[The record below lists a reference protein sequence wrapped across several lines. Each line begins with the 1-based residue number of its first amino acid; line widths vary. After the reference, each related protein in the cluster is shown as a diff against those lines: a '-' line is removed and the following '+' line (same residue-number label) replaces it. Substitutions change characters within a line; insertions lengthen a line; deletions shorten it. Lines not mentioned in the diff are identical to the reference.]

1 MTTHPDLVAVALD
14 HVEGFAFERFVNA
27 FFPSIIGASFIPLGG
42 TKDGGADAFGGDA
55 VHEQAGS
62 PRLFYQAS
70 VQEDFR
76 AKIRHTVKRLRE
88 FGRDPSRLTYVTSQ
102 KVRYIDKEEDALT
115 TETGVSIRI
124 RDGGYLAAQIV
135 GDPAGETAFE
145 AHLLFYTDFLKGV
158 GASTVI
164 PASAH
169 VTTPAVFVFLRQ
181 ELDRRGGDFS
191 LLDAVVDSLILWS
204 LEGTDP
210 DKELFMTG
218 EEVASKIHGQL
229 PAAREL
235 VDPRLRRRLH
245 KLAAKDASTGRK
257 VRWHKQD
264 DLYCL
269 PFETRK
275 IVGQENL
282 EDEALRVEVE
292 QSFYARASSLQS
304 HAMNGTELRSV
315 ARLTLRTMQLVFE
328 REGLEFANFL
338 TEGRGGDFPTVN
350 DAMRE
355 ALHEAG
361 VAGKRFADVA
371 SAVTSVVRS
380 TLYASTDS
388 ERLYLAKLAR
398 TYALFFTLGTEPR
411 LVKYFQ
417 EMTADFYLYVGSD
430 LLVRALSERYLPLAD
445 QVHKNTLLMAARAGS
460 NLVLAAPVLEEVVS
474 HLRATDFEFRNHFQ
488 GVEHR
493 VTREIAEHAPKILLR
508 AFFYNK
514 INKRGATNWPAFV
527 GQFCDYD
534 QLHRPAGSE
543 QLEAYFRATYSLQYK
558 SQAELRNLADPAA
571 VAQLTQGL
579 MPIKADARLAE
590 NDALMACAV
599 YGRRSGRREGA
610 HSTEFGYKTWWLTT
624 ETKILQHTRS
634 LVDAHAGTQYIMRP
648 EFLLNFLALAP
659 TLGEVRAA
667 FQDVFPAAL
676 GMQLSKRMS
685 DDSFHKMMKSV
696 REAEGLEDGRRLAVM
711 ANLADQLKSDLD
723 KRYTREL
730 RVQ

>member
-14 HVEGFAFERFVNA
+14 RVEGFAFERFVNDY
-27 FFPSIIGASFIPLGG
+27 FPSIMGASFVPLGG
-42 TKDGGADAFGGDA
+42 IKDGGADAFGGDA
-55 VHEQAGS
+55 VHEQTGS

-76 AKIRHTVKRLRE
+76 AKIRHTVTRLRQ

-124 RDGGYLAAQIV
+124 RDGGYLAAQVI
-135 GDPAGETAFE
+135 GDPVGEAAFE
-145 AHLLFYTDFLKGV
+145 AHLRSYTDFLKSV
-158 GASTVI
+158 GSSTVI
-164 PASAH
+164 PASVH

-181 ELDRRGGDFS
+181 ELDRRDGDFS
-191 LLDAVVDSLILWS
+191 LLDAVVDSLVLWS

-210 DKELFMTG
+210 DKGIFMTG
-218 EEVASKIHGQL
+218 EEVAARIHGQL

-235 VDPRLRRRLH
+235 VEPRLKRRLR

-275 IVGQENL
+275 VVGQENL

-292 QSFYARASSLQS
+292 QSFYARASSLQL
-304 HAMNGTELRSV
+304 HTMDEKELRSV
-315 ARLTLRTMQLVFE
+315 ARLTLRTLQLVFE
-328 REGLEFANFL
+328 REGLQFASFL
-338 TEGRGGDFPTVN
+338 NEGQGGDFPTVN

-371 SAVTSVVRS
+371 GAVISVVRS

-388 ERLYLAKLAR
+388 ERIYLAKLAR

-430 LLVRALSERYLPLAD
+430 LIVRALSERYLPPAD
-445 QVHKNTLLMAARAGS
+445 QVHRNILLMAARAGS
-460 NLVLAAPVLEEVVS
+460 KLVLADPVLDEVVS
-474 HLRATDFEFRNHFQ
+474 HLRATDFEFRNYFQ

-493 VTREIAEHAPKILLR
+493 VTREIAENAPRILLR

-514 INKRGATNWPAFV
+514 LNRRGATNWPSFV

-534 QLHRPAGSE
+534 QLHKPAGLE
-543 QLEAYFRATYSLQYK
+543 QLRAYLGATYSLQYK
-558 SQAELRNLADPAA
+558 SKVEMRNLADPAA
-571 VAQLTQGL
+571 VAELTQGL
-579 MPIKADARLAE
+579 MTVKSDARLAE

-624 ETKILQHTRS
+624 ETKILQHTKS
-634 LVDAHAGTQYIMRP
+634 LVDGHAGTQYIMRP

-676 GMQLSKRMS
+676 GMQLSKRVS
-685 DDSFHKMMKSV
+685 DESFHKLMRSV

-711 ANLADQLKSDLD
+711 AGLADQLKSDLD

-730 RVQ
+730 RAQ